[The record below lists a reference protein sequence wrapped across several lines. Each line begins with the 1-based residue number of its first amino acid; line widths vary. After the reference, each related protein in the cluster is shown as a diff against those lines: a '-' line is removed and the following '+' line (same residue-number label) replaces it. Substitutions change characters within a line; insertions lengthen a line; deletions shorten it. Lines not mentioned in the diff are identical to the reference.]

1 MKKRNKI
8 IIPIAAV
15 IIAAVIIVP
24 IGFFEFFDQHYIKV
38 DSVNSSTGYTY
49 SVDFKI
55 SSNTG
60 NYFNPNCRYFNSTT
74 YVDEGGI
81 NQSTLSTKLRMF
93 EVYAP
98 GSFPGPYDVYY
109 RITFTGNFSMNIL
122 PQGMIISF
130 RGKNFY
136 SPGLHGKEI
145 GFNLCSSN
153 EENNKGN
160 TSLTIANQVGVPST
174 CCEDYVNSG
183 NFSYTGHATFINEKL
198 ESQNYSGRY
207 HFYLKFYDHLHVI
220 PTRLSIAPSPFCF
233 ITNVTL
239 TGYSSPVY
247 NSVDINAVDN
257 VTGGL

>member
-93 EVYAP
+93 ENY
-98 GSFPGPYDVYY
+98 GPCDYEVYY
-109 RITFTGNFSMNIL
+109 YVTFTGNFSTNTL

-130 RGKNFY
+130 RGENFY
-136 SPGLHGKEI
+136 SPGLHGKNI
-145 GFNLCSSN
+145 GFNLRSSN
-153 EENNKGN
+153 DVNNKGN
-160 TSLTIANQVGVPST
+160 TSLTITNPVGNAPQF
-174 CCEDYVNSG
+174 EDYCNLG
-183 NFSYTGHATFINEKL
+183 NFSYNGHATFINEKPEL
-198 ESQNYSGRY
+198 QNFSGRY
-207 HFYLKFYDHLHVI
+207 HFYLKFIDLLRVT

-239 TGYSSPVY
+239 TGYSSLVY
-247 NSVDINAVDN
+247 NSVDIKAVDN